1 MEEVYNFIRKE
12 IGLSV
17 GDTIVVGVSGGP
29 DSMALLYILN
39 EFKNKMD
46 LNIICAHVNHNKR
59 KESEQEKIDLE
70 SKFKKQVE
78 EPKKVTNVKKD
89 EKIIEEE
96 PDILDE
102 LNNLMAT
109 SKEDMIDENKPLV
122 KQIDVPNVKT
132 YDDIIEEYENGE
144 EENAVISTEE
154 LEKVTRKRMEDL
166 GMNDNQV
173 AIQKYEEEQ
182 EKKAIISYEQLLK
195 NASNITLTY
204 KEEKNKKGAPKVN
217 KIEVQEKEVTQAVSY
232 VAEEEYL
239 KILKE
244 FRLSLE

>member
-1 MEEVYNFIRKE
+1 MENFDKFLETFMTGDFFLIFLILMLIILVTLVLALVKTRNEYLE
-12 IGLSV
+12 IV
-17 GDTIVVGVSGGP
+17 
-29 DSMALLYILN
+29 
-39 EFKNKMD
+39 
-46 LNIICAHVNHNKR
+46 R
-59 KESEQEKIDLE
+59 REQEKIDLE
-70 SKFKKQVE
+70 SKFKKPVEEVKPLETKME
-78 EPKKVTNVKKD
+78 EPKKEDK
-89 EKIIEEE
+89 EEF
-96 PDILDE
+96 DILDE
-102 LNNLMAT
+102 LNSLMAT
-109 SKEDMIDENKPLV
+109 SKEDVIDENKPLV
-122 KQIDVPNVKT
+122 KQIDLPNVKT
-132 YDDIIEEYENGE
+132 YDDVIEEYENGE

-154 LEKVTRKRMEDL
+154 LEKVTRQRMEDL

-204 KEEKNKKGAPKVN
+204 KEETNKKGAPKVN

>member
-1 MEEVYNFIRKE
+1 MENFDKFLE
-12 IGLSV
+12 TFMT
-17 GDTIVVGVSGGP
+17 GDFFLIFLILMLIILLVLVL
-29 DSMALLYILN
+29 ALVKTRSEYL
-39 EFKNKMD
+39 EM
-46 LNIICAHVNHNKR
+46 VR
-59 KESEQEKIDLE
+59 REQEKIDLE
-70 SKFKKQVE
+70 SKFKKPVQVE
-78 EPKKVTNVKKD
+78 ETKPIAEVKKEEKVT
-89 EKIIEEE
+89 EEE
-96 PDILDE
+96 PDLLDE
-102 LNNLMAT
+102 LNKLMAT

-132 YDDIIEEYENGE
+132 YDDIIEDYENGE

-154 LEKVTRKRMEDL
+154 LEKVTRQRMEDL

-204 KEEKNKKGAPKVN
+204 KEETNKKGAPKVN

>member
-1 MEEVYNFIRKE
+1 MENFDKFLE
-12 IGLSV
+12 TFMT
-17 GDTIVVGVSGGP
+17 GDFFLIFLILMLIILLVLVL
-29 DSMALLYILN
+29 ALVKTRSEYL
-39 EFKNKMD
+39 EM
-46 LNIICAHVNHNKR
+46 VR
-59 KESEQEKIDLE
+59 REQEKIDLE
-70 SKFKKQVE
+70 SKFKKPVQVE
-78 EPKKVTNVKKD
+78 EVKPIAEVKKEEKVT
-89 EKIIEEE
+89 EEE
-96 PDILDE
+96 PDLLDE
-102 LNNLMAT
+102 LNKLMAT

-132 YDDIIEEYENGE
+132 YDDIIEDYENGE

-154 LEKVTRKRMEDL
+154 LEKVTRQRMEDL

-204 KEEKNKKGAPKVN
+204 KEETNKKGAPKVN

-244 FRLSLE
+244 FRLTLE

>member
-1 MEEVYNFIRKE
+1 MENFDKFLETFMTGDFFLIFLILMLIILLVLVLALVKTRTEYLEMVRK
-12 IGLSV
+12 
-17 GDTIVVGVSGGP
+17 
-29 DSMALLYILN
+29 
-39 EFKNKMD
+39 
-46 LNIICAHVNHNKR
+46 
-59 KESEQEKIDLE
+59 EQEKIDLE
-70 SKFKKQVE
+70 SKFKKPVQVE
-78 EPKKVTNVKKD
+78 ETKPITEVKREEKVT
-89 EKIIEEE
+89 EEE
-96 PDILDE
+96 PDLLDE
-102 LNNLMAT
+102 LNKLMAT

-132 YDDIIEEYENGE
+132 YDDIIEDYENGE

-154 LEKVTRKRMEDL
+154 LEKVTRQRMEDL

-204 KEEKNKKGAPKVN
+204 KEETNKKGAPKVN

>member
-1 MEEVYNFIRKE
+1 MENFDKFLETFMTGDFFLIFLILMLIILLVLVLALVKTRSEYLE
-12 IGLSV
+12 IV
-17 GDTIVVGVSGGP
+17 
-29 DSMALLYILN
+29 
-39 EFKNKMD
+39 
-46 LNIICAHVNHNKR
+46 R
-59 KESEQEKIDLE
+59 REQEKIDLE
-70 SKFKKQVE
+70 SKFKKQIE
-78 EPKKVTNVKKD
+78 EQKKSTEVKKD
-89 EKIIEEE
+89 EKVIEEE

-154 LEKVTRKRMEDL
+154 LEKVTRQRMEDL

>member
-1 MEEVYNFIRKE
+1 MENFDKFLE
-12 IGLSV
+12 TFMT
-17 GDTIVVGVSGGP
+17 GDFFLIFLILMLIILLVLVL
-29 DSMALLYILN
+29 ALVKTRTEYL
-39 EFKNKMD
+39 EM
-46 LNIICAHVNHNKR
+46 VR
-59 KESEQEKIDLE
+59 REQEKIDLE

-78 EPKKVTNVKKD
+78 EPKKVTHVKKD

-217 KIEVQEKEVTQAVSY
+217 KIEVQEKELTQAVSY

>member
-1 MEEVYNFIRKE
+1 MENFDKFLE
-12 IGLSV
+12 TFMT
-17 GDTIVVGVSGGP
+17 GDFFLIFLILMLIILLVLVL
-29 DSMALLYILN
+29 ALVKTRSEYL
-39 EFKNKMD
+39 EM
-46 LNIICAHVNHNKR
+46 VR
-59 KESEQEKIDLE
+59 REQEKIDLE
-70 SKFKKQVE
+70 SKFKKPVQVE
-78 EPKKVTNVKKD
+78 EVKPIAEVKKE
-89 EKIIEEE
+89 EKVIEEE
-96 PDILDE
+96 PDLLDE
-102 LNNLMAT
+102 LNKLMAT

-132 YDDIIEEYENGE
+132 YDDIIEDYENGE

-154 LEKVTRKRMEDL
+154 LEKVTRQRMEDL

-204 KEEKNKKGAPKVN
+204 KEETNKKGAPKVN

>member
-1 MEEVYNFIRKE
+1 MENFDKFLE
-12 IGLSV
+12 TFMT
-17 GDTIVVGVSGGP
+17 GDFFLIFLILMVIILLVLVL
-29 DSMALLYILN
+29 ALIKTRSQYL
-39 EFKNKMD
+39 EM
-46 LNIICAHVNHNKR
+46 VR
-59 KESEQEKIDLE
+59 REQEKIDLE
-70 SKFKKQVE
+70 SKFKKKTEEEKPLEIRAPEIIEKKE
-78 EPKKVTNVKKD
+78 EPEDK
-89 EKIIEEE
+89 EF
-96 PDILDE
+96 DILDE

-109 SKEDMIDENKPLV
+109 SKDDIMDENTPLV

-132 YDDIIEEYENGE
+132 YDDVIEEYENGE

-154 LEKVTRKRMEDL
+154 LERVTRQRMQDL

-204 KEEKNKKGAPKVN
+204 KEETNKKGAPKVN
-217 KIEVQEKEVTQAVSY
+217 KIEVKEKEVTQAVSY

-239 KILKE
+239 QILKE

>member
-1 MEEVYNFIRKE
+1 MENFDKFLE
-12 IGLSV
+12 TFMT
-17 GDTIVVGVSGGP
+17 GDFFLIFLILMLIILLVLVL
-29 DSMALLYILN
+29 ALVKTRTEYL
-39 EFKNKMD
+39 EM
-46 LNIICAHVNHNKR
+46 VR
-59 KESEQEKIDLE
+59 REQEKIDLE

-217 KIEVQEKEVTQAVSY
+217 KIEVQEKEGTQAVSY

>member
-1 MEEVYNFIRKE
+1 MENFSDFMD
-12 IGLSV
+12 LFMT
-17 GDTIVVGVSGGP
+17 GDYFIIFLVLMLIIFAVLI
-29 DSMALLYILN
+29 MALVKTRMQYLEIINAEKTKN
-39 EFKNKMD
+39 EETSINDK
-46 LNIICAHVNHNKR
+46 IVNSKIDD
-59 KESEQEKIDLE
+59 SIEKIED
-70 SKFKKQVE
+70 
-78 EPKKVTNVKKD
+78 D
-89 EKIIEEE
+89 G
-96 PDILDE
+96 DILDD
-102 LNNLMAT
+102 LDKLIAQT
-109 SKEDMIDENKPLV
+109 KEDTIKENEPLYTQV
-122 KQIDVPNVKT
+122 NIPQVKT
-132 YDDIIEEYENGE
+132 YDDVINDYESSE
-144 EENAVISTEE
+144 EEEAVISSEE
-154 LEKVTRKRMEDL
+154 LEKKTKERMNSL
-166 GMNDNQV
+166 GLNDNQV

>member
-1 MEEVYNFIRKE
+1 MENFDK
-12 IGLSV
+12 LLKTFMT
-17 GDTIVVGVSGGP
+17 GDFFLIFLVLMLIILVTLIL
-29 DSMALLYILN
+29 ALI
-39 EFKNKMD
+39 KT
-46 LNIICAHVNHNKR
+46 R
-59 KESEQEKIDLE
+59 SEYLEMVRREQDKIDLE
-70 SKFKKQVE
+70 SRFKKPVDETKPLETKVVE
-78 EPKKVTNVKKD
+78 EHKK
-89 EKIIEEE
+89 EEE
-96 PDILDE
+96 LDILDE
-102 LNNLMAT
+102 LNSLMAT
-109 SKEDMIDENKPLV
+109 SKEDVMDENKPLV
-122 KQIDVPNVKT
+122 KQIDLPNVKT
-132 YDDIIEEYENGE
+132 YDDVIEEYENGE

-154 LEKVTRKRMEDL
+154 LEKVARQRMENL

-204 KEEKNKKGAPKVN
+204 KEETNKKGAPKVN

>member
-1 MEEVYNFIRKE
+1 MENFDKFLE
-12 IGLSV
+12 TFMT
-17 GDTIVVGVSGGP
+17 GDFFLIFLILMLIILLVLVL
-29 DSMALLYILN
+29 ALVKTRSEYL
-39 EFKNKMD
+39 EM
-46 LNIICAHVNHNKR
+46 VR
-59 KESEQEKIDLE
+59 REQEKIDLE
-70 SKFKKQVE
+70 SKFKKPVQVE
-78 EPKKVTNVKKD
+78 DVKPIAEVKKEEKVT
-89 EKIIEEE
+89 EEE
-96 PDILDE
+96 PDLLDE
-102 LNNLMAT
+102 LNKLMAT

-132 YDDIIEEYENGE
+132 YDDIIEDYENGE

-154 LEKVTRKRMEDL
+154 LEKVTRQRMEDL

-204 KEEKNKKGAPKVN
+204 KEETNKKGAPKVN

>member
-1 MEEVYNFIRKE
+1 MENFDKFLE
-12 IGLSV
+12 TFMT
-17 GDTIVVGVSGGP
+17 GDFFLIFLILMLIILLVLVL
-29 DSMALLYILN
+29 ALVKTRSEYL
-39 EFKNKMD
+39 EM
-46 LNIICAHVNHNKR
+46 VR
-59 KESEQEKIDLE
+59 REQEKIDLE
-70 SKFKKQVE
+70 SKFKKQIE
-78 EPKKVTNVKKD
+78 EQKKSTEVKKD
-89 EKIIEEE
+89 EKVIEEE

-109 SKEDMIDENKPLV
+109 SKEDIIDENKPLV

-154 LEKVTRKRMEDL
+154 LEKVRRKRMEDL
-166 GMNDNQV
+166 GMSDNQV

>member
-1 MEEVYNFIRKE
+1 MENFDKFLETFMTGDFFLIFLILMLIILLVLVLALVKTRTEYLE
-12 IGLSV
+12 IV
-17 GDTIVVGVSGGP
+17 
-29 DSMALLYILN
+29 
-39 EFKNKMD
+39 
-46 LNIICAHVNHNKR
+46 R
-59 KESEQEKIDLE
+59 REQEKIDLE

-89 EKIIEEE
+89 EKLIEEE

-109 SKEDMIDENKPLV
+109 SKEDIIDENKPLV

>member
-1 MEEVYNFIRKE
+1 MENFDKFLETFMTGDFFLIFLILMLIILLVLVLALVKTRTEYLE
-12 IGLSV
+12 IV
-17 GDTIVVGVSGGP
+17 
-29 DSMALLYILN
+29 
-39 EFKNKMD
+39 
-46 LNIICAHVNHNKR
+46 R
-59 KESEQEKIDLE
+59 REQEKIDLE

-109 SKEDMIDENKPLV
+109 SKEDIIDENKPLV

-154 LEKVTRKRMEDL
+154 LEKVRRKRMEDL

>member
-1 MEEVYNFIRKE
+1 MENFDKFLE
-12 IGLSV
+12 TFMT
-17 GDTIVVGVSGGP
+17 GDFFLIFLILMLIILLVLVL
-29 DSMALLYILN
+29 ALVKTRTEYL
-39 EFKNKMD
+39 EM
-46 LNIICAHVNHNKR
+46 VR
-59 KESEQEKIDLE
+59 REQKKIDLE

>member
-1 MEEVYNFIRKE
+1 MENFDKFLETFMTGDFFLIFLILMLIILVTLVLALVKTRNEYLE
-12 IGLSV
+12 IV
-17 GDTIVVGVSGGP
+17 
-29 DSMALLYILN
+29 
-39 EFKNKMD
+39 
-46 LNIICAHVNHNKR
+46 R
-59 KESEQEKIDLE
+59 REQEKIDLE
-70 SKFKKQVE
+70 SKFKKPVEEVKPLETKME
-78 EPKKVTNVKKD
+78 EPKKEDK
-89 EKIIEEE
+89 EEF
-96 PDILDE
+96 DILDE
-102 LNNLMAT
+102 LNSLMAT
-109 SKEDMIDENKPLV
+109 SKEDVIDENKPLV
-122 KQIDVPNVKT
+122 KQIDLPNVKT
-132 YDDIIEEYENGE
+132 YDDVIEEYENGE

-154 LEKVTRKRMEDL
+154 LEKVTRQRMEDL

-204 KEEKNKKGAPKVN
+204 KEETNKKGAPKVN

-239 KILKE
+239 QILKE

>member
-1 MEEVYNFIRKE
+1 MENFDKFLETFMTGDFFLIFLILMLIILLVLVLALVKTRTEYLE
-12 IGLSV
+12 IV
-17 GDTIVVGVSGGP
+17 
-29 DSMALLYILN
+29 
-39 EFKNKMD
+39 
-46 LNIICAHVNHNKR
+46 R
-59 KESEQEKIDLE
+59 REQEKIDLE

-78 EPKKVTNVKKD
+78 EPKKVTDVKKD

>member
-1 MEEVYNFIRKE
+1 MENFDKFLE
-12 IGLSV
+12 TFMT
-17 GDTIVVGVSGGP
+17 GDFFLIFLILMLIILLVLVL
-29 DSMALLYILN
+29 ALVKTRTDYL
-39 EFKNKMD
+39 EM
-46 LNIICAHVNHNKR
+46 VR
-59 KESEQEKIDLE
+59 REQEKIDLE

>member
-1 MEEVYNFIRKE
+1 MENFDKFLE
-12 IGLSV
+12 TFMT
-17 GDTIVVGVSGGP
+17 GDFFLIFLILMLIILLVLVL
-29 DSMALLYILN
+29 ALVKTRSEYL
-39 EFKNKMD
+39 EM
-46 LNIICAHVNHNKR
+46 VR
-59 KESEQEKIDLE
+59 REQEKIDLE
-70 SKFKKQVE
+70 SKFKKPVQVE
-78 EPKKVTNVKKD
+78 EVKPIAEVKKEEKVT
-89 EKIIEEE
+89 EEE
-96 PDILDE
+96 PDLLDE
-102 LNNLMAT
+102 LNKLMAT

-132 YDDIIEEYENGE
+132 YDDIIEDYENGE

-154 LEKVTRKRMEDL
+154 LEKVTRQRMEDL

-204 KEEKNKKGAPKVN
+204 KEEANKKGAPKVN

>member
-1 MEEVYNFIRKE
+1 MENFDKFLE
-12 IGLSV
+12 TFMT
-17 GDTIVVGVSGGP
+17 GDFFLIFLILMLIILLVLVL
-29 DSMALLYILN
+29 ALVKTRSEYL
-39 EFKNKMD
+39 EM
-46 LNIICAHVNHNKR
+46 VR
-59 KESEQEKIDLE
+59 REQEKIDLE
-70 SKFKKQVE
+70 SKFKKPVQIE
-78 EPKKVTNVKKD
+78 EVKPIAEVKKEEKVT
-89 EKIIEEE
+89 EEE
-96 PDILDE
+96 PDFLDE

-132 YDDIIEEYENGE
+132 YDDIIEDYENGE

-154 LEKVTRKRMEDL
+154 LEKVTRQRMEDL

-204 KEEKNKKGAPKVN
+204 KEETNKKGAPKVN

>member
-1 MEEVYNFIRKE
+1 MENFDKFLE
-12 IGLSV
+12 AFMT
-17 GDTIVVGVSGGP
+17 GDFFLIFLILMLIILAILVL
-29 DSMALLYILN
+29 ALVKTRTEYL
-39 EFKNKMD
+39 EM
-46 LNIICAHVNHNKR
+46 VR
-59 KESEQEKIDLE
+59 REQEKIDLE
-70 SKFKKQVE
+70 SKFKKPVE
-78 EPKKVTNVKKD
+78 EVKQDETKPLEIKKEESKK
-89 EKIIEEE
+89 EEL
-96 PDILDE
+96 DILDE

-109 SKEDMIDENKPLV
+109 SKEDIIDENKPLV
-122 KQIDVPNVKT
+122 KQIDLPNVKT
-132 YDDIIEEYENGE
+132 YDDVIEEYENGE

-154 LEKVTRKRMEDL
+154 LEKVTRQRMEDL

-204 KEEKNKKGAPKVN
+204 KEETNKKGAPKVN

>member
-1 MEEVYNFIRKE
+1 MENFDKFLE
-12 IGLSV
+12 TFMT
-17 GDTIVVGVSGGP
+17 GDFFLIFLILMLIILLVLVL
-29 DSMALLYILN
+29 ALVKTRSEYL
-39 EFKNKMD
+39 EM
-46 LNIICAHVNHNKR
+46 VR
-59 KESEQEKIDLE
+59 REQEKIDLE
-70 SKFKKQVE
+70 SKFKKQIE
-78 EPKKVTNVKKD
+78 EQKKSTEVKKD
-89 EKIIEEE
+89 EKVIEE

-154 LEKVTRKRMEDL
+154 LEKVTRQRMEDL

>member
-1 MEEVYNFIRKE
+1 MENFDKFLE
-12 IGLSV
+12 TFMT
-17 GDTIVVGVSGGP
+17 GDFFLIFLILMLIILLVLVL
-29 DSMALLYILN
+29 ALVKTRSEYL
-39 EFKNKMD
+39 EM
-46 LNIICAHVNHNKR
+46 VR
-59 KESEQEKIDLE
+59 REQEKIDLE
-70 SKFKKQVE
+70 SKFKKQIE
-78 EPKKVTNVKKD
+78 EQKKSTEVKKD
-89 EKIIEEE
+89 EKVIEEE

-109 SKEDMIDENKPLV
+109 SKEDM
-122 KQIDVPNVKT
+122 
-132 YDDIIEEYENGE
+132 IEEYENGE

-154 LEKVTRKRMEDL
+154 LEKVTRQRMEDL

>member
-1 MEEVYNFIRKE
+1 MENFDKFLETFMTGDFFLIFLILMLIILLVLVLALVKTRTEYLE
-12 IGLSV
+12 IV
-17 GDTIVVGVSGGP
+17 
-29 DSMALLYILN
+29 
-39 EFKNKMD
+39 
-46 LNIICAHVNHNKR
+46 R
-59 KESEQEKIDLE
+59 REQEKIDLE

-96 PDILDE
+96 SDILDE

>member
-1 MEEVYNFIRKE
+1 MENFDKFLE
-12 IGLSV
+12 TFMT
-17 GDTIVVGVSGGP
+17 GDFFLIFLILMLIILLVLVL
-29 DSMALLYILN
+29 ALVKTRSEYL
-39 EFKNKMD
+39 EM
-46 LNIICAHVNHNKR
+46 VR
-59 KESEQEKIDLE
+59 REQEKIDLE
-70 SKFKKQVE
+70 SKFKKQIE
-78 EPKKVTNVKKD
+78 EQKKSTEVKKD
-89 EKIIEEE
+89 EKVIEEE

-109 SKEDMIDENKPLV
+109 SKEDIIDENKPLV

-154 LEKVTRKRMEDL
+154 LEKVTRQRMEDL

-204 KEEKNKKGAPKVN
+204 KEEKNKKGAPKGN

>member
-1 MEEVYNFIRKE
+1 MENFDKFLETFMTGDFFLIFLILMLIILLVLVLALVKTRSEYLE
-12 IGLSV
+12 IV
-17 GDTIVVGVSGGP
+17 
-29 DSMALLYILN
+29 
-39 EFKNKMD
+39 
-46 LNIICAHVNHNKR
+46 R
-59 KESEQEKIDLE
+59 REQEKIDLE

-78 EPKKVTNVKKD
+78 EQKKSTEVKKD
-89 EKIIEEE
+89 EKVIEEE

-154 LEKVTRKRMEDL
+154 LEKVTRQRMEDL

>member
-1 MEEVYNFIRKE
+1 MENFDKFLE
-12 IGLSV
+12 TFMT
-17 GDTIVVGVSGGP
+17 GDFFLIFLILMLIILLVLVL
-29 DSMALLYILN
+29 ALVKTRTEYL
-39 EFKNKMD
+39 EM
-46 LNIICAHVNHNKR
+46 VR
-59 KESEQEKIDLE
+59 REQEKIDLE

-217 KIEVQEKEVTQAVSY
+217 KIEVQEKEPTQAVSY

>member
-1 MEEVYNFIRKE
+1 MENFDKFLE
-12 IGLSV
+12 AFMT
-17 GDTIVVGVSGGP
+17 GDFFLIFLILMLIILAILVL
-29 DSMALLYILN
+29 ALVKTRTEYL
-39 EFKNKMD
+39 EM
-46 LNIICAHVNHNKR
+46 VR
-59 KESEQEKIDLE
+59 REQEKIDLE
-70 SKFKKQVE
+70 SKFKKPVE
-78 EPKKVTNVKKD
+78 EVKQDETKPLEIKKEESKK
-89 EKIIEEE
+89 EEL
-96 PDILDE
+96 DILDE

-109 SKEDMIDENKPLV
+109 SKEDIIDENKPLV
-122 KQIDVPNVKT
+122 KQIDLPNVKT
-132 YDDIIEEYENGE
+132 YDDVIEEYENGE

-154 LEKVTRKRMEDL
+154 LEKLTRQRMEDL
-166 GMNDNQV
+166 CMNDNQV

-204 KEEKNKKGAPKVN
+204 KEETNKKGAPKVN